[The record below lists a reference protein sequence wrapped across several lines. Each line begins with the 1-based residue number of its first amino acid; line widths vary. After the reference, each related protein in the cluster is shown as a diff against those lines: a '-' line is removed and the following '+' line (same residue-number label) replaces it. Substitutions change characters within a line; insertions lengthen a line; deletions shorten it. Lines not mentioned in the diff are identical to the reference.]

1 MCQEYPIHEINIA
14 SDYQISCS
22 ILAWFCSLMEAT
34 HHLDFWLNL
43 PNMGKVFGGDGVNVH
58 PYVYDTQ
65 QLKVLK
71 HLI

>member
-22 ILAWFCSLMEAT
+22 VSAWFCRLMEAT
-34 HHLDFWLNL
+34 HHLDFRLTL
-43 PNMGKVFGGDGVNVH
+43 PNLGNVCGGDGVNVH
-58 PYVYDTQ
+58 PYAHPQ

>member
-14 SDYQISCS
+14 WDNQIS
-22 ILAWFCSLMEAT
+22 LAWFCRLMEAT

-58 PYVYDTQ
+58 PYVYTQ
-65 QLKVLK
+65 QLNVLK